1 MTNAKFTSIDS
12 WAIWDVPNDDLT
24 GMTPDDR
31 EKAFGANYQPNH
43 FPMDKLTGNI
53 DERLKNTK
61 YVIIGMNQG
70 NAAINQDPDKL
81 FLNFHGNKG
90 SMDYRLAAVLYNTE
104 LWGSFMTDVSHVIES
119 SSKNVNITQDDVI
132 NLENH
137 LDNLGISK
145 DATLVALGGNVNK
158 ALTNYAKR
166 PVKTMYHYS
175 GSNNHYWKAD
185 IVHKQVMNI
194 LEK

>member
-12 WAIWDVPNDDLT
+12 WAIWDVPNADLAN
-24 GMTPDDR
+24 MTPDER

-43 FPMDKLTGNI
+43 FPMDKLNDDI

-61 YVIIGMNQG
+61 YVIVGMNQG
-70 NAAINQDPDKL
+70 NAAVNQNKADL

-119 SSKNVNITQDDVI
+119 SSKDVDITQDDVI

-145 DATLVALGGNVNK
+145 NATLVALGGKVNK
-158 ALTNYAKR
+158 ALTSYAKR

-175 GSNNHYWKAD
+175 GSNNRYWKAD
-185 IVHKQVMNI
+185 KVHEQVMNI

>member
-1 MTNAKFTSIDS
+1 
-12 WAIWDVPNDDLT
+12 
-24 GMTPDDR
+24 MTPDER

-43 FPMDKLTGNI
+43 FPMDKLNDDI
-53 DERLKNTK
+53 DKRLKNTK
-61 YVIIGMNQG
+61 YVIVGMNQG
-70 NAAINQDPDKL
+70 NAAVNQNKDKL
-81 FLNFHGNKG
+81 FLNFHGNKN

-119 SSKNVNITQDDVI
+119 SSKDVDITQDDVI

-145 DATLVALGGNVNK
+145 NATLVALGGKVNK
-158 ALTNYAKR
+158 ALTSYAKR

-175 GSNNHYWKAD
+175 GSNNRYWKAD
-185 IVHKQVMNI
+185 KVHEQVMNI
-194 LEK
+194 LKK

>member
-24 GMTPDDR
+24 GMTPDER
-31 EKAFGANYQPNH
+31 EKSFGANYQPNH
-43 FPMDKLTGNI
+43 FPMDKLTGDI

-70 NAAINQDPDKL
+70 NAAINQDSDKL

-104 LWGSFMTDVSHVIES
+104 LWGSFMTDVSHAIES
-119 SSKNVNITQDDVI
+119 TSKDVDITQDDVI

-145 DATLVALGGNVNK
+145 DATLVALGGNVND
-158 ALTNYAKR
+158 ALTNYAKH

-175 GSNNHYWKAD
+175 GSNGHWKAD
-185 IVHKQVMNI
+185 KVHEQVMNI
-194 LEK
+194 LNK